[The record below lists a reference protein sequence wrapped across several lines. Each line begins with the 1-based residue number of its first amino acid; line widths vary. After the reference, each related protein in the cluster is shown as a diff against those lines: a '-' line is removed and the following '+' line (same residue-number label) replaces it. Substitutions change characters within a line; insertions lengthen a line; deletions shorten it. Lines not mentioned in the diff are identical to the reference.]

1 MKKIFPV
8 ILTATACTLMMT
20 NCSKSPKGID
30 KSNLDAS
37 AAPQEDFYQYACG
50 GWMQAHPLTP
60 EYSRYGTFDELG
72 ENNRK
77 QLHDLITGLDAS
89 TAEPGS
95 NAQKIADL
103 YAMGMDSVTL
113 NNQGAAPLQADLAA
127 INALSKDSLAI
138 AMATMPG
145 LSAFYGTGVEADMLD
160 ASMNTMYLMQSGL
173 GLGDRDYYIKDG
185 DDEKRVLEAY
195 REYLIKLAELAGYSE
210 EDAARLAYNTIAIE
224 TRLAKASW
232 SREELRNPA
241 AMYNPTAI
249 ADIEKQM
256 PALNIRNYFA
266 AQGINQ
272 IDTLVVGQ
280 PSYLAEVNQTIVD
293 TPIEA
298 LRDYAT
304 AGYLSSAASYLSDDF
319 VNAEFEL
326 NKVVS
331 GVEEQQPRWKRAM
344 SVPNGILGEAL
355 GQLYVEKYFPPRHL
369 RRRCSSW

>member
-355 GQLYVEKYFPPRHL
+355 GQLYVEKYFPPDI
-369 RRRCSSW
+369 